1 MEVIVIDSKAFE
13 ELKKEF
19 KIIVKSALKEML
31 ESLNGTGVSDWI
43 PEKEAQ
49 KLLHFRSKS
58 SWQKMRDQGIIVFSQ
73 TGRKI
78 LYSRKSILAFLEKN
92 KVEF

>member
-1 MEVIVIDSKAFE
+1 MEVIVMDSKAFE

-49 KLLHFRSKS
+49 KLLHFRSKR
-58 SWQKMRDQGIIVFSQ
+58 SWQKMRDQGIIVLVKQGENTLRVKKYWPF
-73 TGRKI
+73 GEK
-78 LYSRKSILAFLEKN
+78 KS
-92 KVEF
+92 